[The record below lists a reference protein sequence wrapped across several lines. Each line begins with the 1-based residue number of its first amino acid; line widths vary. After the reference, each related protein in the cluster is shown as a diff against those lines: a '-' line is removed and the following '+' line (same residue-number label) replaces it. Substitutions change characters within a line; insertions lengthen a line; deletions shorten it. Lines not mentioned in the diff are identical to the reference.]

1 MCNGVGTL
9 KIPSIDSFRH
19 RNFKKNIL
27 SRGQK
32 KDYLRMASLTILIR
46 KTQQNNGSWFNKGI
60 ACWITEVEVH
70 IRLPGQLTANY
81 FADHL
86 KGRKA

>member
-1 MCNGVGTL
+1 
-9 KIPSIDSFRH
+9 
-19 RNFKKNIL
+19 
-27 SRGQK
+27 
-32 KDYLRMASLTILIR
+32 MACFFILIG